1 MPRLSIADMTER
13 FPDFRVAFVLA
24 EPLTIAPKRSAAL
37 AREIAVAEE
46 QCRRR
51 WDGMELSAI
60 PEVAAWRVAYKGFG
74 VKRTSYRSSAE
85 RLIKRV
91 VAGQPLPEINALVD
105 LTNMVSLETG
115 LCLGCDDLDKT
126 SGDLVFRFSR
136 PSDSFVDMGAVA
148 GQDANEDPNDPP
160 KDGEV
165 VYADARH
172 VLCRR
177 WNWRQD
183 ARTAA
188 SPGTRRAVLTAQSNG
203 VGDVEAAA
211 GRLGKLIGRECEATC
226 RVEVLDR
233 ARPTAEA

>member
-126 SGDLVFRFSR
+126 SATSSSASPAPVTVLSTWARWRAR
-136 PSDSFVDMGAVA
+136 P
-148 GQDANEDPNDPP
+148 NEDPNDPP

-233 ARPTAEA
+233 AGPTAEA